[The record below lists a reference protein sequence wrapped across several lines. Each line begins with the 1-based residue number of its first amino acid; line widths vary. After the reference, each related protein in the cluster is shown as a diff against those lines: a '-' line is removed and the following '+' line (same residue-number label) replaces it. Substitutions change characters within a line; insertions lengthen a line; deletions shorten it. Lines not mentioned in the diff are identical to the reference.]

1 MTIFGK
7 ILVFLNLVFALIVGG
22 LLMVDFLNRTNWQEG
37 FNKQKA
43 LLDAVVADRNQALV
57 ELDTAK
63 TDNDKKLQTAANDL
77 AALRAQ
83 LDAAQR
89 KAATAEQNLADLQ
102 ANIRKGN
109 ADVTGTIASSTARKE
124 QVDQLTKDVEKL
136 RKEKL
141 DVIEEK
147 NAERRARIQADVEA
161 KTFKVRNLELEAQ
174 MRDMARELVR
184 SKGTTGTV
192 VSRKKGEENPPADN
206 VEGQIVTADNEDN
219 LVKLSIGSDAGLT
232 PGHTLKVFRL
242 DPIPE
247 RSLYLGVIEVL
258 QVRPLESVARPL
270 RPMTRAMRPGDRV
283 SSSLFGGK

>member
-124 QVDQLTKDVEKL
+124 QVDQLTNDVEKL

-206 VEGQIVTADNEDN
+206 VEGQIVTVDNEDN